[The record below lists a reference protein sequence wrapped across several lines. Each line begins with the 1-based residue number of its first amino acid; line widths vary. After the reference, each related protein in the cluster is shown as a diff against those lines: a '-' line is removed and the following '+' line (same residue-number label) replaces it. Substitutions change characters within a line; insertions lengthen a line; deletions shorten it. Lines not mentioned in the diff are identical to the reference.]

1 MKECL
6 FWLFIASVLLNIVLM
21 SYSCTPFID
30 EKDALMNEM
39 DRMSALKH
47 SCLNRGKTDE
57 YKFWESLE
65 NQIIERQLG
74 NGK

>member
-1 MKECL
+1 MKECM
-6 FWLFIASVLLNIVLM
+6 FWLFIASAVLNIALAA
-21 SYSCTPFID
+21 YSCTPFID

-39 DRMSALKH
+39 NRMSALKQ
-47 SCLNRGKTDE
+47 SCLSRGKTDE

-65 NQIIERQLG
+65 NQIIERQLE

>member
-1 MKECL
+1 MREGL
-6 FWLFIASVLLNIVLM
+6 FWCFIASALLNIVLV

-39 DRMSALKH
+39 NRMSALKQ
-47 SCLNRGKTDE
+47 SCLSRGKTDE